1 MPGTNDSPDRVDA
14 LDEKLVDLE
23 VKLAFQDR
31 AVTALDEV
39 VRVLVAKVDALTRRI
54 EELERK

>member
-1 MPGTNDSPDRVDA
+1 MSDRIDA

-31 AVTALDEV
+31 AVTQLDEV
-39 VRVLVAKVDALTRRI
+39 VRALVAKLDALQRRI
-54 EELERK
+54 EELERAK